1 MEVSEEDMMT
11 KATILRCLAEMES
24 KLAELR
30 AAVEQ
35 WPAVPQIT
43 PTAELQDLEREGS
56 LGEAKALREVF
67 ATLRAAWNIPPDVEP
82 VLPLEELQK
91 AMAEGLPENWASRE
105 VMRMREE

>member
-1 MEVSEEDMMT
+1 MMT
-11 KATILRCLAEMES
+11 KATILQCIAEMES

-35 WPAVPQIT
+35 WPAVPHMT
-43 PTAELQDLEREGS
+43 GTDALADLEREGG
-56 LGEAKALREVF
+56 LEEADALHEVF
-67 ATLRAAWNIPPDVEP
+67 ATLRAAWNIPPDVQP
-82 VLPLEELQK
+82 ALPLEELQK